1 MPDDSSKPKNP
12 KFGKSGKKIC
22 CSCPL
27 TRRARDACVV
37 ENGNE
42 ACKYLIEAHNACLR
56 DEGFNV

>member
-1 MPDDSSKPKNP
+1 MPDDSEKGKNP

-37 ENGNE
+37 ENGAD

-56 DEGFNV
+56 DEGFKV